1 MFQVFKTP
9 PTVFVTVSH
18 QSPNR
23 SQDAMAVWVKDVGNN
38 NFKICLRETKIFGGT
53 HKNIKIV
60 SELHF
65 IISLELNKASL
76 IWLENSLEYTLFL
89 SGLHKIGMKK

>member
-1 MFQVFKTP
+1 M
-9 PTVFVTVSH
+9 FVTTSH

-23 SQDAMAVWVKDVGNN
+23 PQDAMAVWVEDVRNN
-38 NFKICLRETKIFGGT
+38 NLKICLRETKIFGGT

-65 IISLELNKASL
+65 SLWLQLKKLANFGWIIP
-76 IWLENSLEYTLFL
+76 ENYWFCYN
-89 SGLHKIGMKK
+89 